1 MKYKI
6 AQLTNEIAMDVIK
19 KDDEKNNIN
28 NDLVQHNEQEQELG
42 RLPLIWLQLQFLIVK
57 LKTIRGN

>member
-28 NDLVQHNEQEQELG
+28 NDLVQHNEQKQELG
-42 RLPLIWLQLQFLIVK
+42 RLPLI
-57 LKTIRGN
+57 

>member
-1 MKYKI
+1 
-6 AQLTNEIAMDVIK
+6 MDVIK

>member
-42 RLPLIWLQLQFLIVK
+42 RLPLI
-57 LKTIRGN
+57 